1 MRMTGVPDGI
11 NNDAF
16 SMNRVFA
23 IGELVIKDNNRNEDQ
38 YQTDTEEYTKTLLS
52 RLISHILAK

>member
-1 MRMTGVPDGI
+1 MTGVPDGI

-38 YQTDTEEYTKTLLS
+38 YQTDTEEYTKENSTV
-52 RLISHILAK
+52 LAH